1 MAKIVAKRRGQETYY
16 YYHAGHRV
24 KVSPSDQGGKGP
36 GSGRSRVV
44 SEDVYLGTAEAV
56 LKAVREGP
64 KKVAP
69 RAFGLVMAA
78 YTIVEELGVREIVD
92 EMIPRKGSGLSV
104 GTYVALAIV
113 AKVAAGTS
121 WRSFGAWVEKTTLM
135 RVLALPKSLLDS
147 QNFWDAFDRIL
158 PEAAYRQSQ
167 AGRETPAL
175 DDEIVLK
182 MEERI
187 VQRMLAKYPLDLSTL
202 LLDYTNFFTYAA
214 AENPSRL
221 LRAGHNKAGRH
232 EKRQVSLALVAT
244 RQMALPLLH
253 LTYPG
258 NWNDHQAFPE
268 VLVRLVQRLEA
279 VAMPSELQAGETK
292 FKLAFDRGQNSAEN
306 LRRLAAAQIKAIGG
320 LVPSHHRDLL
330 KLPVT
335 ESPALIGDLRVL
347 RTEKKVYGGHDAAV
361 VILYSEKLARKQ
373 HMMFDRALRRLKTQL
388 RRTYQAHRDDES
400 EDLIKLLQRT
410 HEHSR
415 LRAYLDW
422 DFRPDG
428 TLSLRRNAQA
438 WQEKQWE
445 FGKRLLFSTEKSL
458 STEEIV
464 TLYNKDKTQI
474 EDDFRLIKS
483 PDILRFSP
491 IRHFTDTK
499 IRIYG
504 FICVIALM
512 VFKLL
517 QFRTRELGL
526 SAEALVTELKDIQE
540 IVLIYSVSRARRTI
554 SECSTIQRRL
564 LDIFGLQRYLPT
576 D

>member
-1 MAKIVAKRRGQETYY
+1 
-16 YYHAGHRV
+16 
-24 KVSPSDQGGKGP
+24 
-36 GSGRSRVV
+36 
-44 SEDVYLGTAEAV
+44 
-56 LKAVREGP
+56 
-64 KKVAP
+64 
-69 RAFGLVMAA
+69 
-78 YTIVEELGVREIVD
+78 
-92 EMIPRKGSGLSV
+92 
-104 GTYVALAIV
+104 
-113 AKVAAGTS
+113 
-121 WRSFGAWVEKTTLM
+121 
-135 RVLALPKSLLDS
+135 
-147 QNFWDAFDRIL
+147 
-158 PEAAYRQSQ
+158 
-167 AGRETPAL
+167 
-175 DDEIVLK
+175 

-187 VQRMLAKYPLDLSTL
+187 VQRMLAKYPIDLSTL

-268 VLVRLVQRLEA
+268 VLVRLVQRLDA
-279 VAMPSELQAGETK
+279 VLGPADLKAEETRS
-292 FKLAFDRGQNSAEN
+292 KLAFDRGQNSAEN
-306 LRRLAAAQIKAIGG
+306 LRQLAAAHIKVIGG
-320 LVPSHHRDLL
+320 LVLSQHRDLL

-335 ESPALIGDLRVL
+335 ESPEMVGDLRVL
-347 RTEKKVYGGHDAAV
+347 RAEKKVYGGHDAVV

-373 HMMFDRALRRLKTQL
+373 HLTFDRAVRRLATQM
-388 RRTYQAHRDDES
+388 RRAYQAHRDDVP
-400 EDLIKLLQRT
+400 EDLIKVLLRT
-410 HEHSR
+410 HERSR
-415 LRAYLDW
+415 TRAYLDW
-422 DFRPDG
+422 DFRSDG
-428 TLSLRRNAQA
+428 TLSLRRNAKA
-438 WQEKQWE
+438 WQEKQRE
-445 FGKRLLFSTEKSL
+445 FGKRMLFSTEKSL

-474 EDDFRLIKS
+474 EYDFRLIKS

-512 VFKLL
+512 VFKLM

-526 SAEALVTELKDIQE
+526 SAETLVTELKDIQE
-540 IVLIYSVSRARRTI
+540 IVLIYSVSRARRTL
-554 SECSTIQRRL
+554 SERSTIQQRL
-564 LDIFGLQRYLPT
+564 LDIFELQRFMPT